1 MKTLLDGCHLCMRMC
16 HAYEPFNKFTFLF
29 KRDAAQSRDITDVGR

>member
-1 MKTLLDGCHLCMRMC
+1 MKTLLDGCHLC